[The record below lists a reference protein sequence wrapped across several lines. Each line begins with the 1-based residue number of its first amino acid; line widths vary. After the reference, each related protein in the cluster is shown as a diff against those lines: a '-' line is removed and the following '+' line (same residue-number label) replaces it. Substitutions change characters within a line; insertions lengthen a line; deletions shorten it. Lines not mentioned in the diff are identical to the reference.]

1 MADEPDPSVLRFA
14 TQQCRYGRQRPCR
27 ADPARGAEV
36 GGQRLIVEIM
46 DFGETGDDRPKVRL
60 TRRARFPS
68 LGWLWRGEGET
79 RHPVDGWK
87 DDERVVEA
95 VTDHHPRAGLEFV
108 QVRQRNRIER
118 PSALLGEHVR
128 KLLAGDAVA
137 TPQRSRSGRT
147 VVFEERRCPAPP
159 GRATNETHRRLETD
173 WFIA

>member
-1 MADEPDPSVLRFA
+1 MADEPDPSVLRSA
-14 TQQCRYGRQRPCR
+14 AQQRRHGRQRPCR

-95 VTDHHPRAGLEFV
+95 VTDHYPRAGLEFV